1 MCGKEREGEEGSTS
15 QRLERRAQ
23 SGTKRATIG
32 GRRTW
37 RSGRAMNE
45 ETMVQE
51 GWKEYPERE
60 RRDPHPTDSY
70 NFNHQL
76 ATPPASDRGRVICEK
91 HVDLREEEGREDSFI
106 SSYIS
111 WKRSARTFVN
121 VAGVSGTEEQVE
133 TSLSLG
139 ILGRPV

>member
-1 MCGKEREGEEGSTS
+1 M
-15 QRLERRAQ
+15 
-23 SGTKRATIG
+23 
-32 GRRTW
+32 
-37 RSGRAMNE
+37 
-45 ETMVQE
+45 QE

-60 RRDPHPTDSY
+60 RRDPHPADSY

-91 HVDLREEEGREDSFI
+91 HVDLREQEGRPDSFI

-121 VAGVSGTEEQVE
+121 VAEVSAAEKQVE
-133 TSLSLG
+133 AQFGHSFENVFSIARFETLRFDSCVEQLFSK
-139 ILGRPV
+139 IRKTIER